1 MFHQPDDML
10 LYSRHKTLC
19 CLLLIFHQSVDMMLC
34 SVLRGGHLKYV
45 GHAEQGLLRV
55 PVGDHLEDCEVL
67 QHTVHHVLLG
77 KMLQL
82 QYEVDH
88 VFTHWTAVNFVQVT
102 TAFITGALSF
112 HLFHHLFAETADF
125 CGALNCHIFV
135 TLVPAIKCF
144 TISWNIIKTVLQL
157 LVS

>member
-1 MFHQPDDML
+1 
-10 LYSRHKTLC
+10 
-19 CLLLIFHQSVDMMLC
+19 MMLRP
-34 SVLRGGHLKYV
+34 VFRGGHLEDV
-45 GHAEQGLLRV
+45 GHAKQGLLCV
-55 PVGDHLEDCEVL
+55 SVGDHLEDGEVL
-67 QHTVHHVLLG
+67 QHAVHHVLLR

-88 VFTHWTAVNFVQVT
+88 VFTHWTSVNFVQIPT
-102 TAFITGALSF
+102 PFITGTLCF
-112 HLFHHLFAETADF
+112 NFFHHLLAETADF
-125 CGALNCHIFV
+125 GGALNCHILV